1 MRRRLARLLMS
12 CAVRWSRHPWAGEA
26 MRAEFCAAEEDGQG
40 LRFAV
45 GCAWASVKERIDGRI
60 AIAPGWARL
69 AVAIVV
75 MVPMAVFEFGCG
87 YLGIQL
93 VVTGQDHYYA
103 SLISGGATEQA
114 MAEAYR
120 RAASLMTTLLLT
132 MAMCETALAWSLI
145 RGHGHRARQ
154 MAACVV
160 VAGLTM
166 STLIMALG
174 VNGASLALY
183 LGIPVA
189 QWCVV
194 SRLVPDAA
202 R

>member
-1 MRRRLARLLMS
+1 
-12 CAVRWSRHPWAGEA
+12 
-26 MRAEFCAAEEDGQG
+26 MRAEFSVAEEDGQG

-45 GCAWASVKERIDGRI
+45 GCAWASLKERIEGCTT
-60 AIAPGWARL
+60 IAPGWIRL
-69 AVAIVV
+69 AVAIVIV
-75 MVPMAVFEFGCG
+75 APIAVFEFGCG
-87 YLGIQL
+87 YRGIQL
-93 VVTGQDHYYA
+93 IATGHDHYYA
-103 SLISGGATEQA
+103 ALMSGDATEQA
-114 MAEAYR
+114 MADAYR
-120 RAASLMTTLLLT
+120 RAAGLMTTLLLT
-132 MAMCETALAWSLI
+132 IAMCEIALAWMLI

-154 MAACVV
+154 MAVCVV

-194 SRLVPDAA
+194 SRLVPDSA